1 MYHVFNKCFHQSPCF
16 LNLPLYALFC
26 EKHEKIDTSRCNKY
40 WMNIVD
46 CFSSV
51 FNVRNFMHTSILFHW
66 NQLSNTDFCK
76 CHMRSSKY
84 CQWLWW
90 MKHKL
95 RKIRLFST
103 ATYFVYHIAIRSRSL
118 DLLNCHWLSNL
129 LFQYLLVHNKCIYG
143 GESYII

>member
-1 MYHVFNKCFHQSPCF
+1 MHCFAR
-16 LNLPLYALFC
+16 NT
-26 EKHEKIDTSRCNKY
+26 KKIDTSRCNKY